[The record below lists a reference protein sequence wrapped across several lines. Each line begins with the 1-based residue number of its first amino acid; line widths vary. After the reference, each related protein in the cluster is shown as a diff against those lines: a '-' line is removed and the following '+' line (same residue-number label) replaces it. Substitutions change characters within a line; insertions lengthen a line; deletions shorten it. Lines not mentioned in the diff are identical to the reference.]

1 MQAKFLINFGVGN
14 EHIYYSYKCREMASM
29 NRQNWILSFISSSD
43 MQWENLPRAES
54 VLWIELNSL
63 EHNRR
68 AIESGK
74 LFSIFYVFCFPG
86 NGSCSRTFFA
96 AFETHGE
103 LEMEW
108 DKGFQTSKCFRDFF
122 LKSRAAFGVVIYSI
136 FVFFLRNI

>member
-1 MQAKFLINFGVGN
+1 MP
-14 EHIYYSYKCREMASM
+14 YKCREMASM
-29 NRQNWILSFISSSD
+29 NRLDWILSFISSSD

-68 AIESGK
+68 AIESWK

-122 LKSRAAFGVVIYSI
+122 LNLGRHLVFLFIQFLSFFLEIYSS
-136 FVFFLRNI
+136 N